1 MALLSAIGV
10 SKYYPSTSTRA
21 NDGIDFRVEAGEFV
35 ALVGEN
41 GAGKSTFA
49 RIVAGLEEPDSGELR
64 IKGTLLRRGRPGEA
78 ERLGV
83 GFVPQVSSLAPGLSV
98 AENLVLGR
106 EPLRFGFLLDLRRA
120 EYEAAMLAERYGFPL
135 DPGATVASLAPA
147 ERRSADILRALARGA
162 DLLVLDEPTSI
173 LTEAEAGKLF
183 DLLDRLREAGKGV
196 ILISH
201 RIREV
206 LEVSDRIVVLR
217 KGRVEASLRPDETDE
232 RSLAALAANAIPRER
247 ARKPPT
253 APGPTRL
260 EFRAASL
267 GKSGSAAARAVSFE
281 LRAGEV
287 LGIAA
292 LAGNGLDALED
303 LAAAEREPEAGEVL
317 VFGGRVKPRE
327 RSSLRRERLA
337 YLPTDREGRGL
348 SPRAS
353 LVDNALARTLAGGG
367 RKALRGSRAM
377 REAALRQNAWFG
389 LRAEPSRPA
398 STLSGGNRQ
407 RLVAARE
414 LSGSPDLVI
423 AANPSQ
429 GLDASAQADLWSRL
443 SELARAGSAVLLL
456 TSSAEELL
464 AVSTRAAVLYRGRL
478 KLLAED
484 PARIDVHSVAAA
496 MSGAAS

>member
-1 MALLSAIGV
+1 MALLSATGV
-10 SKYYPSTSTRA
+10 SKYYPSTATRA
-21 NDGIDFRVEAGEFV
+21 NDGIDFRVDPGELV

-49 RIVAGLEEPDSGELR
+49 RIVAGLEEPDSGEIR
-64 IKGTLLRRGRPGEA
+64 VKGTALRRGRPGEA

-83 GFVPQVSSLAPGLSV
+83 GFVPQVSSLAPGLTV

-106 EPLRFGFLLDLRRA
+106 EPIRFGFLLDRRRA
-120 EYEAAMLAERYGFPL
+120 EYEAAMLAERYGFLL
-135 DPGATVASLAPA
+135 DPGAAVSSLPPA
-147 ERRSADILRALARGA
+147 ARRSADILRALARGA

-173 LTEAEAGKLF
+173 LTEAEADRLF
-183 DLLDRLREAGKGV
+183 DLLARLRAAGKGV

-217 KGRVEASLRPDETDE
+217 KGRVEASLRPADTDE
-232 RSLAALAANAIPRER
+232 RSLAALAANAVPRER
-247 ARKPPT
+247 VRKPR
-253 APGPTRL
+253 AEPGEARL
-260 EFRAASL
+260 EFRGASL
-267 GKSGSAAARAVSFE
+267 GGAGSATVREVSFE
-281 LRAGEV
+281 VRSGEV
-287 LGIAA
+287 FGIAA

-303 LAAAEREPEAGEVL
+303 LAAAEREPDSGVVL
-317 VFGGRVKPRE
+317 VLGTRVKPRE
-327 RSSLRRERLA
+327 RASLRRERLA
-337 YLPTDREGRGL
+337 YLPTDREGRAL

-353 LVDNALARTLAGGG
+353 LVDNALARTLAGSG
-367 RKALRGSRAM
+367 RKALRGLRAM
-377 REAALRQNAWFG
+377 SAAALRQNAWFG
-389 LRAEPSRPA
+389 LHAEPSRPA

-414 LSGSPDLVI
+414 LSGSPELVI

-429 GLDASAQADLWSRL
+429 GLDASAQADLWARL
-443 SELARAGSAVLLL
+443 SELAHSGSAVLLL

-464 AVSTRAAVLYRGRL
+464 AVSTKAAVLYRGRL
-478 KLLAED
+478 KPLAED
-484 PARIDVHSVAAA
+484 PSATSVHAVAAA